1 MAATLPDEI
10 PFLLLQSRY
19 ADDDDDVHATND
31 HQPDVSPPLAKSVG
45 AQELGTAADLAAHI
59 VDDDIDEDENDDD
72 NDVVGED
79 EEEAGSEEL
88 AEALEWADMRDDL
101 MNRGNSRLG
110 FTSGLLRRPNAA
122 GGAAN
127 RQATLQPRAANR
139 QRLDSHFHG
148 GRLAAGGSSTAAVL
162 DDPLDAFDGVSARVP
177 TSVANV
183 VRTTALRESAA
194 RIVSKD
200 KSDRATVEQAI
211 DPRTRMVLFK
221 MLNRGLFSEINGCVS
236 TGKEANVYHASGG
249 DGRDLAIKIYKTS
262 ILVFKDR
269 DRYVSGDF
277 RFRNGYCKSNPRK
290 MVKMWAEK
298 EMRNLMRLRAAGIN
312 SPQPL
317 QLRLHVLVMEFI
329 GEDGVAAP
337 RLRDAGLPLQ
347 RLRSAY
353 TEMLLVLRNLYQ
365 KCRLVHADLSE
376 YNILYHK
383 GELYII
389 DVSQAVDL
397 DHPKALDFLREDCK
411 HVNDYF
417 RRAGVATLTVRETF
431 EFVVDPAING
441 ENVDAALERLS
452 ELAASRPIDVVPE
465 EEVAAAVFH
474 QAYIPRRLEEVV
486 NFERDHE
493 RLQRGGKETEGI
505 YYTTITGM
513 KHDGSGARLL
523 PAVLETEAKTSTAAL
538 SDAMKPREAQSRSE
552 VLRES
557 SMLQKHH
564 GKVTVSAPSCSTVDT
579 SMEGKEVVVVVST
592 ESHPR
597 QMASPAAGGKAEVI
611 TAPGGS
617 VNAGS
622 GLVAVDEVEVREVAE
637 AGRANRGI
645 QQECEEGEEDEES
658 DEEEDSGTDDDEG
671 DGRGGGG
678 GDGGSVAERDKD
690 AERAARKAHKKAVK
704 EANREKRK
712 SKVPK
717 HVKKAK
723 TKGGKRK

>member
-1 MAATLPDEI
+1 MATTLTEEI
-10 PFLLLQSRY
+10 PFALLQERY
-19 ADDDDDVHATND
+19 ADDDDDDVNDIHQATA
-31 HQPDVSPPLAKSVG
+31 PPPLVEPVG
-45 AQELGTAADLAAHI
+45 AQNIVPDTASAIA
-59 VDDDIDEDENDDD
+59 VD
-72 NDVVGED
+72 NDEGD
-79 EEEAGSEEL
+79 DFGEEEEDMGSEEEL
-88 AEALEWADMRDDL
+88 VDALEWADMRDDL
-101 MNRGNSRLG
+101 LNRGNSG
-110 FTSGLLRRPNAA
+110 FNFTSGLLRGPNTA
-122 GGAAN
+122 GGVAN
-127 RQATLQPRAANR
+127 RQAALQPRTANM
-139 QRLDSHFHG
+139 QRLDRHFHG
-148 GRLAAGGSSTAAVL
+148 GRMVAGGGGNAAGAVL
-162 DDPLDAFDGVSARVP
+162 DDPLDALDGVSARVS

-183 VRTTALRESAA
+183 MRATALREGAA
-194 RIVSKD
+194 RIASKD

-221 MLNRGLFSEINGCVS
+221 MLNRGLFTEINGCVS
-236 TGKEANVYHASGG
+236 TGKEANVYHASGA
-249 DGRDLAIKIYKTS
+249 DGVDLAIKIYKTS

-269 DRYVSGDF
+269 DRYVSGDY
-277 RFRNGYCKSNPRK
+277 RFRNGYCRSNPRK

-347 RLRSAY
+347 RLRTAY
-353 TEMLLVLRNLYQ
+353 TEMLVVLRNLYQ

-431 EFVVDPAING
+431 DFVVDPAIDDN
-441 ENVDAALERLS
+441 NMDAALERLR
-452 ELAASRPIDVVPE
+452 ELAASRPFNAAPE
-465 EEVAAAVFH
+465 DEVEEAVFH
-474 QAYIPRRLEEVV
+474 QAFIPRRLEEVV

-493 RLQRGGKETEGI
+493 RLQRGGKDTEGI

-513 KHDGSGARLL
+513 KMDGSGARAQ
-523 PAVLETEAKTSTAAL
+523 PAVLEATAASATQQDVSTAEV
-538 SDAMKPREAQSRSE
+538 PREE
-552 VLRES
+552 
-557 SMLQKHH
+557 
-564 GKVTVSAPSCSTVDT
+564 P
-579 SMEGKEVVVVVST
+579 
-592 ESHPR
+592 
-597 QMASPAAGGKAEVI
+597 
-611 TAPGGS
+611 
-617 VNAGS
+617 
-622 GLVAVDEVEVREVAE
+622 
-637 AGRANRGI
+637 
-645 QQECEEGEEDEES
+645 QE
-658 DEEEDSGTDDDEG
+658 
-671 DGRGGGG
+671 RHGGGQREG
-678 GDGGSVAERDKD
+678 QGSDKD

-712 SKVPK
+712 SKIPK

-723 TKGGKRK
+723 TKGSKKK

>member
-10 PFLLLQSRY
+10 PFSLLQSRY
-19 ADDDDDVHATND
+19 ADDEDDND
-31 HQPDVSPPLAKSVG
+31 ASDCQQPTASPPLVNSVG
-45 AQELGTAADLAAHI
+45 AQALDTADDPAAAI
-59 VDDDIDEDENDDD
+59 VDDDDDEDEN
-72 NDVVGED
+72 NEGNYNVGED
-79 EEEAGSEEL
+79 EEEAGSEEEL

-101 MNRGNSRLG
+101 MNRGNIG
-110 FTSGLLRRPNAA
+110 MGYTSGLLRRPNAA

-127 RQATLQPRAANR
+127 RQAALQPRAAST

-148 GRLAAGGSSTAAVL
+148 GRLAASGGSAVAVL
-162 DDPLDAFDGVSARVP
+162 DDPLDAFDGVSARVS

-183 VRTTALRESAA
+183 VRTTALREGAA
-194 RIVSKD
+194 RIASKD

-236 TGKEANVYHASGG
+236 TGKEANVYHASGA

-298 EMRNLMRLRAAGIN
+298 EMRNLMRLHAAGIN

-353 TEMLLVLRNLYQ
+353 TEMLMVLRNLYQ

-431 EFVVDPAING
+431 EFVVDPAINDD
-441 ENVDAALERLS
+441 NVDAALERLS
-452 ELAASRPIDVVPE
+452 EVAASRPIDMVPE

-474 QAYIPRRLEEVV
+474 QAYIPRRLEEVI

-513 KHDGSGARLL
+513 KQDGSGARLL
-523 PAVLETEAKTSTAAL
+523 PAVLEAEARAAAAGSSDPINPTETRSQSEA
-538 SDAMKPREAQSRSE
+538 PRQVFMS
-552 VLRES
+552 
-557 SMLQKHH
+557 QKHH
-564 GKVTVSAPSCSTVDT
+564 AKLAVSAHSSSTIDT
-579 SMEGKEVVVVVST
+579 STEGKEAVVVSVVR
-592 ESHPR
+592 ESLSSLSAPLVE
-597 QMASPAAGGKAEVI
+597 MT
-611 TAPGGS
+611 TATGGS

-622 GLVAVDEVEVREVAE
+622 ESVAVKVDEDGIMAE
-637 AGRANRGI
+637 SGRANRGI
-645 QQECEEGEEDEES
+645 QQEGGEADEGEDEEA
-658 DEEEDSGTDDDEG
+658 DEGEDSGTDDEG
-671 DGRGGGG
+671 EEGEGGP
-678 GDGGSVAERDKD
+678 GDGGATERDKD

-723 TKGGKRK
+723 AKGGKKK